1 MKAKTLKKQS
11 QTDWDRLDKMSDEE
25 IDTSEIPVMGEDFF
39 RNADLMM
46 PSESKVPI
54 TIRIDKPVLEWFKSQ
69 GKGYQTRMNAILKA
83 YVKASLKEV

>member
-1 MKAKTLKKQS
+1 MKKQS

>member
-1 MKAKTLKKQS
+1 MKKQS

-69 GKGYQTRMNAILKA
+69 GKGYQTKMNAILKA

>member
-1 MKAKTLKKQS
+1 MKKQS

-83 YVKASLKEV
+83 YVSSNREKA

>member
-1 MKAKTLKKQS
+1 MKKQS

-46 PSESKVPI
+46 PSESKETGNEIP
-54 TIRIDKPVLEWFKSQ
+54 RS
-69 GKGYQTRMNAILKA
+69 
-83 YVKASLKEV
+83 